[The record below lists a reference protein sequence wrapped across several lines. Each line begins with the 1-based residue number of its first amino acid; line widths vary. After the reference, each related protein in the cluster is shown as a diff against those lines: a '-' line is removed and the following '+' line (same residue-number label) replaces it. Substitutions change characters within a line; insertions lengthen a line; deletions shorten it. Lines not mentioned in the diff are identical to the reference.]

1 MDSVKYRDSRNH
13 QCHCMSFITF
23 FFMSTT
29 CSPSCINIYIQANN
43 NSNYTVRFLENEN
56 APYGHN
62 YGLIDFQLSSVKE
75 GEKLAI
81 VPTFTLLNRKANLP
95 EDIEHDQQSMESIVS
110 NQIVPLLNNEFAKKH
125 CPWICS
131 SWHASYKKDQFG
143 IKLILIMSKLEY
155 KDFNGV

>member
-56 APYGHN
+56 APHGHN
-62 YGLIDFQLSSVKE
+62 YGFINFQLSSAKE

-95 EDIEHDQQSMESIVS
+95 EDIPNWYFVFSHNLFGYVENTHYICGMKD
-110 NQIVPLLNNEFAKKH
+110 KH
-125 CPWICS
+125 N
-131 SWHASYKKDQFG
+131 KQRE
-143 IKLILIMSKLEY
+143 LIIS
-155 KDFNGV
+155 F